1 MKMDELERIKR
12 EKLKKLMERTK
23 GSDIDQTEIE
33 VNDENFQEKVIEQS
47 KKIPVVVD
55 FWASWCT
62 PCLMLSPILEKLA
75 KEYNGKFILA
85 KANVDENR
93 ITSQKYGVMSIPN
106 VKLFKNGK
114 VVDEFVGAL
123 PEPSV
128 REWLNK
134 NIRGD

>member
-1 MKMDELERIKR
+1 MDELERIKR
-12 EKLKKLMERTK
+12 EKLKKLMERMK
-23 GSDIDQTEIE
+23 GSAINQTEIE

-55 FWASWCT
+55 FWAPWCM

-85 KANVDENR
+85 KANVDETR
-93 ITSQKYGVMSIPN
+93 TYAQEYMVMSIPN

-114 VVDEFVGAL
+114 VVDEFIGAL
-123 PEPSV
+123 PESSV
-128 REWLNK
+128 RKWLDK
-134 NIRGD
+134 NIKSG